1 MAKSGSDL
9 TVEKP
14 QKSERKVKKQDPRVQ
29 NKTVFFF
36 GAVLAMCITVS
47 RWLITWFLLNG
58 IFIWD

>member
-29 NKTVFFF
+29 NKTVFFL
-36 GAVLAMCITVS
+36 GVVLEYGYIA
-47 RWLITWFLLNG
+47 
-58 IFIWD
+58 